1 MRQAIINFLC
11 NINLGYMFLSLLF
24 LVVILLFLSNKKINS
39 IIIQMCMILYIV
51 IAWIG
56 FYYLNDIFN
65 SIFDL
70 KYLSVKLY
78 LILLVIGNM
87 IMLITVNKNINRLYR
102 VTNYI
107 LFVSNMVILC
117 INIVIIVANKSN
129 NFVIGTISDATK
141 LININFIIFII
152 YLKVICVIYIV
163 NYLIDKIRLN
173 KKVSKYNSIENIDV
187 VDISNEESLEISSDR
202 VILSKKEEQEGFY
215 IDGVDCSIIFEDN
228 DKTTII
234 KNYYI
239 LLNDINAKLVNG
251 YTLQENIKLK
261 KIINKLNIK
270 DLNNIDLDINKLSRI
285 TIDEYNFL
293 KKYLD
298 NIGINI

>member
-1 MRQAIINFLC
+1 M
-11 NINLGYMFLSLLF
+11 
-24 LVVILLFLSNKKINS
+24 VVNNYKI
-39 IIIQMCMILYIV
+39 
-51 IAWIG
+51 
-56 FYYLNDIFN
+56 
-65 SIFDL
+65 
-70 KYLSVKLY
+70 
-78 LILLVIGNM
+78 
-87 IMLITVNKNINRLYR
+87 
-102 VTNYI
+102 
-107 LFVSNMVILC
+107 
-117 INIVIIVANKSN
+117 
-129 NFVIGTISDATK
+129 
-141 LININFIIFII
+141 
-152 YLKVICVIYIV
+152 
-163 NYLIDKIRLN
+163 
-173 KKVSKYNSIENIDV
+173 SKYNSIENIDV